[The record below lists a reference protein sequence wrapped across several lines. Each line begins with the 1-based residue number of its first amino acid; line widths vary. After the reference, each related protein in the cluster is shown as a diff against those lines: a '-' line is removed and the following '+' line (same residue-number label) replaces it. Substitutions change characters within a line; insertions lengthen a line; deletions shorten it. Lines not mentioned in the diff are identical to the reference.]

1 MVKSI
6 NIKLKSSGAITLLG
20 CSANRSG
27 VVRYAWYL
35 SFYHLCAVCSGG
47 YEMGVDY
54 VLREINMIRV
64 INL

>member
-6 NIKLKSSGAITLLG
+6 NIKLQSPGASTLLG

-27 VVRYAWYL
+27 VVRYAWNLIFYYL
-35 SFYHLCAVCSGG
+35 FTVCSGG
-47 YEMGVDY
+47 YEMGIGY
-54 VLREINMIRV
+54 VLREINVIRV

>member
-6 NIKLKSSGAITLLG
+6 NIKLQSPGASTLLG

-27 VVRYAWYL
+27 VVRYAWNL
-35 SFYHLCAVCSGG
+35 IFYHLFTVCSGG
-47 YEMGVDY
+47 YVKGIGY
-54 VLREINMIRV
+54 ILRGLNVVRG